1 MANGWPVVAKLWA
14 NVQVDVRK
22 QCGFPEG
29 VPPEFYV
36 RAARSTQQQHALVS
50 LVLEETSDG
59 YARIFTTRSW
69 EPAPD
74 FRVYSKEPYD
84 RHGVD
89 AYEIPFADLPIT
101 HGWDAR
107 TVGNARKVRFESGY
121 SRYWASFASAGD
133 AQDFQK
139 ATYLAWQ
146 RVMVRMGL
154 DYN

>member
-1 MANGWPVVAKLWA
+1 M
-14 NVQVDVRK
+14 DVRR

-36 RAARSTQQQHALVS
+36 PAVRSTPAAARAGVLGLGGDQRGVREDVHDAELGARARLPRVQQVP
-50 LVLEETSDG
+50 E
-59 YARIFTTRSW
+59 
-69 EPAPD
+69 
-74 FRVYSKEPYD
+74 D

-89 AYEIPFADLPIT
+89 AFEIPFADLPIT

-133 AQDFQK
+133 AQSFQK

>member
-1 MANGWPVVAKLWA
+1 M
-14 NVQVDVRK
+14 
-22 QCGFPEG
+22 
-29 VPPEFYV
+29 
-36 RAARSTQQQHALVS
+36 
-50 LVLEETSDG
+50 LEETSDG

-69 EPAPD
+69 VPAPPG
-74 FRVYSKEPYD
+74 FVVYSPVPED

-89 AYEIPFADLPIT
+89 AFEIPFADLPIT
-101 HGWDAR
+101 HTWDAR
-107 TVGNARKVRFESGY
+107 TVGNARKMRFESGH

-133 AQDFQK
+133 ALSFQK